1 MSEPVEESVEPLLNL
16 RSSLSSILHLQI
28 SVPLNL

>member
-16 RSSLSSILHLQI
+16 RSSLSQSFTCKSQFL
-28 SVPLNL
+28 